1 LKQLSGEYCLK
12 NEGVRPLCQVVKE
25 LIAKIGRV
33 EVQYLA
39 REMNREADVLAN
51 KAIDGK
57 IRNRRLEI

>member
-1 LKQLSGEYCLK
+1 MKQLSGEYRVK
-12 NEGVRPLCQVVKE
+12 NEGLKPLCPGVKE
-25 LIAKIGRV
+25 LIAKVGRV

-57 IRNRRLEI
+57 IRN